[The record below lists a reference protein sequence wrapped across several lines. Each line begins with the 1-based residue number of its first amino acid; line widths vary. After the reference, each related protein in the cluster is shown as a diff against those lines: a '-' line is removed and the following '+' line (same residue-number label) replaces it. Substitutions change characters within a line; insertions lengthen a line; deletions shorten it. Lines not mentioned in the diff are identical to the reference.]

1 MTPISEM
8 TNAELDELIAKLRGW
23 KQDEDNPIEAWKIFW
38 IPPDKDGKVSEYLV
52 DCPSP
57 TTDPRCAMELLEEML
72 VGGGHYL
79 RYIPERKAFGVGR
92 IENENAYRTI
102 SIAYAQWKGEK

>member
-1 MTPISEM
+1 MKMISEM
-8 TNAELDELIAKLRGW
+8 TNDELDEHIARLRGW
-23 KQDEDNPIEAWKIFW
+23 KQTHGIDKFGEYYAWLNPRGHIAK
-38 IPPDKDGKVSEYLV
+38 L
-52 DCPSP
+52 PSP
-57 TTDPRCAMELLEEML
+57 TTDPRYAMELLEEML